1 MICAAVIRIIHV
13 EYVNEDSAPCRQIA
27 ELLFYMEK
35 LRALLQHHSSVLQ
48 RYHLQYLSR
57 FDALILND
65 TIQVLT
71 YRTCRMCRIFT
82 F

>member
-1 MICAAVIRIIHV
+1 MNM
-13 EYVNEDSAPCRQIA
+13 YSAPCRLIA

-35 LRALLQHHSSVLQ
+35 LRALLQRHSAVLQ

-57 FDALILND
+57 FDALMLND

-71 YRTCRMCRIFT
+71 YRTYSTHTCVECLNVNSI
-82 F
+82 